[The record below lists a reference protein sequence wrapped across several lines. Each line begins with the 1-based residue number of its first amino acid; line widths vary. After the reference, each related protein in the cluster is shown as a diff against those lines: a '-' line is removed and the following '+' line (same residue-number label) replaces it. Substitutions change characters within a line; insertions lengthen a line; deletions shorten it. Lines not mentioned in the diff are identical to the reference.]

1 MGVFAKRTKCKTRR
15 RLRDVDQV
23 QKDLT
28 NARHL
33 ELYKETKAVE
43 DLPGLGRHY
52 CVECA
57 KWFDMESTLVK
68 HTKGKPHRRRLK
80 ELKEGPYTHKEADA
94 AVGLWTDNGRGRA
107 AETKEIDMM

>member
-1 MGVFAKRTKCKTRR
+1 MTDMMPGKN
-15 RLRDVDQV
+15 RDVDQV

-68 HTKGKPHRRRLK
+68 HTKGKPHKRRSVFPLVTGTRK
-80 ELKEGPYTHKEADA
+80 RYE
-94 AVGLWTDNGRGRA
+94 TD
-107 AETKEIDMM
+107 

>member
-1 MGVFAKRTKCKTRR
+1 MI
-15 RLRDVDQV
+15 
-23 QKDLT
+23 

-68 HTKGKPHRRRLK
+68 HTKGKPHKRR
-80 ELKEGPYTHKEADA
+80 
-94 AVGLWTDNGRGRA
+94 
-107 AETKEIDMM
+107 